1 MNWVTQTAFVPPLVV
16 AGVKADSG
24 AHAALKTA
32 GVFAVWRPSW
42 RRAAADR
49 PRPSLEMKDL
59 GDNVLYGG

>member
-1 MNWVTQTAFVPPLVV
+1 VV